1 MADLQPERVGPYEIE
16 AFLGEGGMGVVYRA
30 RDTRLNRLVA
40 IKFLASDRANS
51 AALKRFQR
59 EAQMAS
65 SLNHPHILTVHDA
78 GEFEDRQYLVT
89 ELVDGGTLRE
99 WAFAGRRSWREI
111 AEMLVGIADALAAAH
126 DAGILHRDI
135 KPENI
140 LITRTGYAKLA
151 DFGLAKL
158 AEPPGAQQTRTVGA
172 TRPGVV
178 VGTIAYMS
186 PEQAS
191 GAPLDA
197 RSDVFSFGV
206 VLHEMLAGA
215 RPFIGATDLEV
226 LQRIIHGTPQPLSP
240 DVPAALRAVVDKALE
255 KSPDDRYQ
263 SMKELVVDLRRFVRQ
278 SDETPAPIS
287 QPARQ
292 WRRIALAG
300 ASVAAMLVVAGAIW
314 ILTSPGSRPAPRS
327 EWVQLTNFAD
337 SVSQPALSPDGRM
350 LTFLRGPGSFRTTG
364 QVYVK
369 LLPDGEPQQLTSD
382 DVAKMSPVFT
392 PDGSRIAYTTDPWDT
407 WIIPVLGGQP
417 RLWLPNASGLAWID
431 KKKIVFSEVI
441 DRLEGN
447 HMKIVAAEES
457 RAGER
462 DVYVPQPKGA
472 MAHRSFPSPDGK
484 WVILAEMT
492 DRGAWLPCRVVPS
505 DGSSRGRAVGPPGGA
520 CWFAAWSPDGRWM
533 YLNSNAGGGSFHIW
547 RQRPGENAAP
557 EQITSGPTSEEGI
570 AIAPDGHS
578 LITAVGLHQ
587 KAVWIRDARG
597 ERQISL
603 EGQASQPMFSADG
616 TTLFYVVDNAGAFE
630 LWSADVATGRTEP
643 VLPGF
648 SLGNNGIARLY
659 DLSPDGRQLVVHALD
674 SAGKSRLWLVPVNRR
689 TPPRPIPNVEGDG
702 PLFSPAGGIYFR
714 AREGGYGYA
723 YRVQP
728 DGSGLTKVIDYPVIT
743 TQAVSP
749 DGKWLIVYAR
759 YTRPGEEP
767 VAATMALP
775 VGGGAG
781 VRLFGPSGIN
791 PVKWSRDR
799 RQLFVTI
806 SQGSYAGQIGQSF
819 VVPLTAGA
827 MLPDLAPDGY
837 ATDLDIA
844 KVPGVRTIDEP
855 DVAPGPSSDVYAFS
869 RERVQRNLYRIPL
882 P

>member
-1 MADLQPERVGPYEIE
+1 MADTRPERVGPYQIE
-16 AFLGEGGMGVVYRA
+16 ALLGEGGMGVVYRA
-30 RDTRLNRLVA
+30 LDMRLNRHVA
-40 IKFLASDRANS
+40 IKFLATGRADT

-59 EAQMAS
+59 EARMAS

-78 GEFEDRQYLVT
+78 GEFEEHQYLVT
-89 ELVDGGTLRE
+89 ELVDGGTLRD
-99 WAFAGRRSWREI
+99 WTAAARRTWRDI
-111 AEMLVGIADALAAAH
+111 AELLSGVADALATAHAA
-126 DAGILHRDI
+126 GMLHRDI

-140 LITRTGYAKLA
+140 LVTRTGYAKLA

-158 AEPPGAQQTRTVGA
+158 AEPSGTIHTRTVTAPA

-178 VGTIAYMS
+178 IGTMAYMS
-186 PEQAS
+186 PEQAA

-206 VLHEMLAGA
+206 VLHEALAGE
-215 RPFIGATDLEV
+215 RPFTGANDVDV
-226 LQRIIHGTPQPLSP
+226 LGRIINGRPQPLP
-240 DVPAALRAVVDKALE
+240 QEVPAALRAVAEKALE
-255 KSPDDRYQ
+255 KNPDDRYQ
-263 SMKELVVDLRRFVRQ
+263 SMRELVVDLRRFTRQ
-278 SDETPAPIS
+278 SEELPAHDD
-287 QPARQ
+287 QAV
-292 WRRIALAG
+292 RRRTLVALIAAVG
-300 ASVAAMLVVAGAIW
+300 ATVIAASAIW
-314 ILTSPGSRPAPRS
+314 ILKSPGGQPAARS
-327 EWVQLTNFAD
+327 EWTPLTNFPD

-350 LTFLRGPGSFRTTG
+350 LTFLRGPGSFRTSG

-369 LLPDGEPQQLTSD
+369 LLPDGEPQQLTTD
-382 DVAKMSPVFT
+382 DVAKMSPLFT
-392 PDGSRIAYTTDPWDT
+392 PDGSRIAYTAGPWDT
-407 WIIPVLGGQP
+407 WIIPVLGGSP
-417 RLWLPNASGLAWID
+417 KLWLPNASGLAWLD
-431 KKKIVFSEVI
+431 RKTIVFSEVI

-462 DVYVPQPKGA
+462 DVYVPQPRGA
-472 MAHRSFPSPDGK
+472 MAHRSFPSPDGTQ
-484 WVILAEMT
+484 VILAEMT
-492 DRGAWLPCRVVPS
+492 DRGAWLPCRLVPL

-520 CWFAAWSPDGRWM
+520 CWFAAWSPDGKWM
-533 YLNSNAGGGSFHIW
+533 YLNSDAGGAFHIW
-547 RQRPGENAAP
+547 RQRPTEGAAP

-570 AIAPDGHS
+570 AMAADGRS

-587 KAVWIRDARG
+587 KAVWIRDTKG
-597 ERQISL
+597 ERQIST
-603 EGQASQPMFSADG
+603 EGHASQPMFSPDG
-616 TTLFYVVDNAGAFE
+616 ATLFFVVDKAGAFE
-630 LWSADVATGRTEP
+630 LWSADVATGRTEA

-648 SLGNNGIARLY
+648 PLGDNGIARLY
-659 DLSPDGRQLVVHALD
+659 DLSPDGRQLVLQALD

-702 PLFSPAGGIYFR
+702 PMFSPSGDIYFR
-714 AREGGYGYA
+714 AREGSYGYA

-743 TQAVSP
+743 TEGVSP

-775 VGGGAG
+775 VGGGKG
-781 VRLFGPSGIN
+781 VRLFGPSAIN

-799 RQLFVTI
+799 RQLFVSI
-806 SQGSYAGQIGQSF
+806 SQGSYFGQAGQSF
-819 VVPLTAGA
+819 VVPMAAGA
-827 MLPDLAPDGY
+827 ALPDLPPHGY
-837 ATDLDIA
+837 ATALDIA

-855 DVAPGPSSDVYAFS
+855 DVAPGPSPDVYAFS